1 MSSIHILITGS
12 GDLAT
17 AAALR
22 LFRSG
27 YEVTLF
33 ASDHPIDV
41 HHNRTYSNGVYNG
54 EKTIEQVTACTRSGS
69 AAKGDCAP
77 ETPLSEFIA
86 FTHSNRQ
93 IPIITQEDLSAIA
106 ALQFDYIFTADTL
119 FFEKL
124 PSRIIDN
131 SILISKAEDAA
142 ARISRYQICI
152 DPVYLGKV
160 IYPFNKEDFLDCS
173 TKNVDSEQK
182 ETVRAPLE
190 GVFTT
195 DTTIGSF
202 IHEKQELGRINDIPI
217 LSPAAGKISGLL
229 NSGLIIPAGTVF
241 AEICSIS
248 NPAPAKLIPAEA
260 SAVAGGVLEAILFDL
275 NLEKSKK

>member
-12 GDLAT
+12 GDIAT
-17 AAALR
+17 ATALR

-54 EKTIEQVTACTRSGS
+54 EKTVEQVTACTRSGS
-69 AAKGDCAP
+69 AEKGDCAP
-77 ETPLSEFIA
+77 ETLLSEFVS

-93 IPIITQEDLSAIA
+93 IPIITQEDMSAIA
-106 ALQFDYIFTADTL
+106 ALRFDYIFTADTI

-124 PSRIIDN
+124 PSGVIDN
-131 SILISKAEDAA
+131 SVIISKAEDAA
-142 ARISRYQICI
+142 STVSRYQICV

-160 IYPFNKEDFLDCS
+160 IYPFNRDDFVDCGKVKQNSGSKE
-173 TKNVDSEQK
+173 EI
-182 ETVRAPLE
+182 RAPLE
-190 GVFTT
+190 GAFTT
-195 DTTIGSF
+195 ATMIGNF

-217 LSPAAGKISGLL
+217 LSPASGKISGLL
-229 NSGLIIPAGTVF
+229 NSGLIIPVGTVF

-248 NPAPAKLIPAEA
+248 NPAPVKLIPADA

-275 NLEKSKK
+275 NLGKSN